1 MLNKGLRDEQAV
13 RIDNILKTLLSL
25 VFVPKFWNVTELS
38 SIDEQLEKF
47 GMTLETISNSSSE
60 DLFKLL
66 KQNNLDFEQLEQFA
80 DILINLSKGSQ
91 YNFGEKAISIYKFIQ
106 NESHTMSFSIM
117 GKIASA
123 QAKL

>member
-25 VFVPKFWNVTELS
+25 VFVPKFWNVAELS

-66 KQNNLDFEQLEQFA
+66 KQNNLDFEQLEQFG
-80 DILINLSKGSQ
+80 DILVNLSKSDQ
-91 YNFGEKAISIYKFIQ
+91 YNFNEKAIAIYKFIQ
-106 NESHTMSFSIM
+106 TESHTMSFSIM
-117 GKIASA
+117 VKITSA

>member
-1 MLNKGLRDEQAV
+1 MLNKGLRDEQAI

-38 SIDEQLEKF
+38 SIDEQVKQF
-47 GMTLETISNSSSE
+47 GMTLETISNSTSE
-60 DLFKLL
+60 DLIKLL
-66 KQNNLDFEQLEQFA
+66 KQNNLEFQQLEQFA
-80 DILINLSKGSQ
+80 DILMNLSKGDQ
-91 YNFGEKAISIYKFIQ
+91 FTFAEKAVSIYKFIQ
-106 NESHTMSFSIM
+106 SESHTMSFSIM

>member
-38 SIDEQLEKF
+38 SIDDQLGKF
-47 GMTLETISNSSSE
+47 GMTLENISNSTSE
-60 DLFKLL
+60 DLIKLL
-66 KQNNLDFEQLEQFA
+66 KQNNLEYDQMEQFA
-80 DILINLSKGSQ
+80 DILINLSKGDQ
-91 YNFGEKAISIYKFIQ
+91 YNFSEKAVAIYKFIQ
-106 NESHTMSFSIM
+106 TESHTMSFSIM

-123 QAKL
+123 KAKF

>member
-38 SIDEQLEKF
+38 TLDEQLEKF
-47 GMTLETISNSSSE
+47 GMTLENISSSTSE
-60 DLFKLL
+60 DLIKLL
-66 KQNNLDFEQLEQFA
+66 NQNNLEYDQMEQFA
-80 DILINLSKGSQ
+80 DILINLSKGEQ
-91 YNFGEKAISIYKFIQ
+91 FNFAEKAVAIYKFIQ
-106 NESHTMSFSIM
+106 TESHTMSFSIL

-123 QAKL
+123 KAKF

>member
-1 MLNKGLRDEQAV
+1 MLNKGLRDEQVV

-38 SIDEQLEKF
+38 SINEQLEKF

-66 KQNNLDFEQLEQFA
+66 KQNNLDFEQLEQFG
-80 DILINLSKGSQ
+80 DILVNLSKSDQ
-91 YNFGEKAISIYKFIQ
+91 YNFGEKAIAIYKFIQ
-106 NESHTMSFSIM
+106 TESHTMSFSIM
-117 GKIASA
+117 GKITSA

>member
-47 GMTLETISNSSSE
+47 GMTLETISNSTSE

-66 KQNNLDFEQLEQFA
+66 KQNNLEFEQLEQFG
-80 DILINLSKGSQ
+80 DILMNLSKGDQ
-91 YNFGEKAISIYKFIQ
+91 FNFSEKAVSIYKFIQ
-106 NESHTMSFSIM
+106 SESHTMSFSIM
-117 GKIASA
+117 GKLAGI
-123 QAKL
+123 QNK

>member
-38 SIDEQLEKF
+38 TLDEQLEKF
-47 GMTLETISNSSSE
+47 GMTLENISSSTSE
-60 DLFKLL
+60 DLIKLL
-66 KQNNLDFEQLEQFA
+66 KQNNLEYDQMERFA
-80 DILINLSKGSQ
+80 DILINLSKGEQ
-91 YNFGEKAISIYKFIQ
+91 FNFAEKAVAIYKFIQ
-106 NESHTMSFSIM
+106 TESHTMSFSIL

-123 QAKL
+123 KAKF